1 MAGKYEISELA
12 ATDLKEAWA
21 YIAEHSFESADRL
34 LDELTQKF
42 QLLADNPTIGRER
55 YDFVVGMRSFPYKKY
70 VIYYFPTEN
79 GMEIYRVFH
88 SARNIEDSFED
99 YFEGLKP

>member
-12 ATDLKEAWA
+12 ATDLKETWA
-21 YIAEHSFESADRL
+21 YIAEHGFESADRL
-34 LDELTQKF
+34 LDEFTQKF

-55 YDFVVGMRSFPYKKY
+55 HDFVVGMRSFPYKKY
-70 VIYYFPTEN
+70 VIYYFPIEN
-79 GMEIYRVFH
+79 GVEIYCVFH
-88 SARNIEDSFED
+88 GARNIEDSFED